1 MVIGREKAEGYLG
14 TSEVR
19 ELVLTAL
26 ERTDLDNRRV
36 LLILPDLTRN
46 APVPLLFRLLADALT
61 PRVKKLDAIIAL
73 GTHRPLAVEQIAERI
88 GVTSTELAGRYRG
101 MSFFNHAYDRP
112 EQLAEIGALAADEVR
127 EISGGLL
134 SEEAVVTVNKR
145 VFDYD
150 HLIAISPVVPH
161 EVAGFS
167 GGNKY
172 LFPGIAGA
180 DFIHFFH
187 WLAAVIT
194 NLALNGIK
202 DNPVR
207 RILDRA
213 ASFISIPRLFLNLVI
228 HQGRIRG
235 LFIGDD
241 EEAWGRAA
249 DLSSKVH
256 IRYIDRA
263 YDRVLGVAPP
273 YYDDL
278 WVAGKVMYKL
288 EPVIADGGELIIFAP
303 HISEISYTHG
313 PLLRKIGYHV
323 RDYYL
328 AQMER
333 FAHIPRG
340 VLAHSTH
347 VKGAGTYRAGLEQP
361 RVKVVLATAIP
372 EDVCRLVNLGYCDH
386 RTIEVEEWRNREN
399 EGVLLVEKA
408 GEVLYR
414 LQPSCT

>member
-1 MVIGREKAEGYLG
+1 MIAREKAEGSL
-14 TSEVR
+14 SEQEVQ

-26 ERTDLDNRRV
+26 EQTYLDNQRV

-46 APVPLLFRLLADALT
+46 APVPLFFRLLTDALA

-73 GTHRPLAVEQIAERI
+73 GTHRPLTTDQIAERI
-88 GVTSTELAGRYRG
+88 GVPSSELTGRYQG
-101 MSFFNHAYDRP
+101 IHFFNHAYNRL
-112 EQLAEIGALAADEVR
+112 EQLAEIGTFSADEVQ

-134 SEEAVVTVNKR
+134 NEEAVVTVNKR
-145 VFDYD
+145 VLGYD
-150 HLIAISPVVPH
+150 HLIVISPVVPH

-213 ASFISIPRLFLNLVI
+213 ASFIPIPRLFFNLVV
-228 HQGRIRG
+228 HQGEIKG
-235 LFIGDD
+235 LFIGND
-241 EEAWGRAA
+241 EAAWGKAA

-256 IRYIDRA
+256 IRYLDRA
-263 YDRVLGVAPP
+263 YDRVLGIAPA

-288 EPVIADGGELIIFAP
+288 EPVITDGGELIIYAP

-313 PLLRKIGYHV
+313 ALLRQIGYHV

-347 VKGAGTYRAGLEQP
+347 VKGAGTYEGGVERP
-361 RVKVVLATAIP
+361 RVNVVLATAIP
-372 EDVCRLVNLGYCDH
+372 EDVCRLVNLGYCDYK
-386 RTIEVEEWRNREN
+386 TIDLEEWRSRES
-399 EGVLLVEKA
+399 EGILLVEKA

-414 LQPSCT
+414 LQPSRP